1 MNFCPTFQ
9 TKNGDLD
16 ISGYK
21 RQRSL
26 VRILVWAQSWRRIKF
41 SGDSDTSSDYEISP
55 STVEQRI
62 MEKGWCQS
70 FLFVGCARHFTFKG
84 CCGGDLDFYLALTSD
99 RQPLGK
105 LVFYSYKARLIP
117 MHQLHK
123 DGRVEILSRTFDR
136 AENHIKEPSI
146 GVQATADAS
155 SDCAYPRT
163 YWMKC

>member
-1 MNFCPTFQ
+1 
-9 TKNGDLD
+9 
-16 ISGYK
+16 
-21 RQRSL
+21 
-26 VRILVWAQSWRRIKF
+26 
-41 SGDSDTSSDYEISP
+41 
-55 STVEQRI
+55 

-99 RQPLGK
+99 RQAMGK

-117 MHQLHK
+117 MYQLHK
-123 DGRVEILSRTFDR
+123 DGR
-136 AENHIKEPSI
+136 AENPIKEPSI

-163 YWMKC
+163 CWMKC